1 MDLGPTIIY
10 TSSQNSDDQE
20 TVWPMV
26 WNSIHKRPPPC
37 WRQTKVNRRL
47 QFKNKLFMPTTRK
60 RNCHDDLAQFN
71 HLAVNDAISV
81 MLLVW
86 VHILYHFVSWCLPTS
101 LGKKKS
107 GVWAEMASTPMDS
120 AWAACEKIIQC
131 NKIMLLRITGHAKY
145 KLELVFLLILVV
157 LNWVG
162 QLFQQENILKSLF
175 NSGRSSRI
183 AFFSAY

>member
-86 VHILYHFVSWCLPTS
+86 SIFYIILWVDAYRRL
-101 LGKKKS
+101 
-107 GVWAEMASTPMDS
+107 WARKRVE
-120 AWAACEKIIQC
+120 CERRWPPLLWTLRGRPAKKIIQC

-175 NSGRSSRI
+175 NSGRSSGI